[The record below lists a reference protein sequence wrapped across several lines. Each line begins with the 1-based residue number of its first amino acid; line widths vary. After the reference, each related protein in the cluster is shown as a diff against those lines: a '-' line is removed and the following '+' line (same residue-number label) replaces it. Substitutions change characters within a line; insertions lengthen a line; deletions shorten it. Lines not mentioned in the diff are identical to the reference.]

1 MTNPD
6 NTDNTTAPAV
16 SLRTLMRRPLST
28 LRPSPSVR
36 RAADRCAGVLRHPR
50 SRIQVTPGWQAPS
63 LQVALPTGPA
73 QVFLSRHRVSPVM
86 WRRLTGSGA
95 LDYPPPAVC
104 HLVTLTA
111 FATPSELSGSERN
124 MTVDVHSLF
133 RRTLLPP
140 DCADH
145 PRNRELA
152 DCDCLPWLSE
162 DVCGEPTSDGRRLE
176 WTWHALTHGE
186 PGRSHPHSHG
196 HGLRTRRDNVA

>member
-1 MTNPD
+1 MD
-6 NTDNTTAPAV
+6 NTDRTDNTTAPAA

-63 LQVALPTGPA
+63 LQIALPTGPA

-95 LDYPPPAVC
+95 LDSPPSPVC

-111 FATPSELSGSERN
+111 LATPSELSGSERN

-133 RRTLLPP
+133 RRILLPP

-145 PRNRELA
+145 PENRELA
-152 DCDCLPWLSE
+152 DRDCLPWLSE
-162 DVCGEPTSDGRRLE
+162 EVCGEPTSDGRRLE
-176 WTWHALTHGE
+176 WTWHALTNGE
-186 PGRSHPHSHG
+186 PGRSIPHSHG
-196 HGLRTRRDNVA
+196 HGFRTRRDNVA